1 MVKIVIVDDEKHCTD
16 ILLALIERN
25 YPDYSIIGCFNSA
38 TEALSFINKQSF
50 DLLFLDIQMPELN
63 GFMLLDKLKEIT
75 FDVVFTTAFD
85 QYAIKAFKYSA
96 FSYLLKPI
104 TEKALVD
111 VLDNWEKK
119 KDKIR
124 EEQWHLLKE
133 FVGKPSFEAD
143 KIALPSSHGL
153 EIIEIN
159 EILRCRSENNYTVFH
174 IRGGEQLIVSRS
186 LKEVE
191 DILNSHGFVRI
202 HQSHIVNSTCIK
214 SISRKEGGFI
224 LMCDGSE
231 VPVSRQKKE
240 MLDKLLEKM
249 IFFK

>member
-16 ILLALIERN
+16 ILQVLIDKN
-25 YPDYSIIGCFNSA
+25 YPEYNIIGCFNSA
-38 TEALSFINKQSF
+38 LEALDFINNHSF
-50 DLLFLDIQMPELN
+50 DLLFLDIQMPELT
-63 GFMLLDKLKEIT
+63 GFMLLDKLDEIA

-104 TEKALVD
+104 TEKNLVEVVND
-111 VLDNWEKK
+111 WGKK
-119 KDKIR
+119 KSKIK
-124 EEQWHLLKE
+124 EEQWQLLKE
-133 FVGKPSFEAD
+133 FVGQPSYKAD

-153 EIIEIN
+153 EIIHIN
-159 EILRCRSENNYTVFH
+159 KILRCRSENNYTVFH
-174 IRGGEQLIVSRS
+174 IEGGEQLIVSRS

-191 DILNSHGFVRI
+191 EILSAHAFIRI
-202 HQSHIVNSTCIK
+202 HQSHIINTTCIK
-214 SISRKEGGFI
+214 SISRKEGGFV

-240 MLDKLLEKM
+240 MLDKLLENM
-249 IFFK
+249 VFFK